1 MKEVVKLSPPWITYY
16 RELEQLFDGDAE
28 VTVKFD
34 EDRKA
39 IKLYVNNT
47 DKADALTKLLK
58 PYQEFGNVTVSIEV
72 YPSNMEEKT
81 PIELMEIAF
90 KGNKSLSKI
99 KSVTDVFGNKI
110 NYVAFQVKVAQFYDD
125 NLGDIN
131 GNKSMLYQDIA
142 EDVFKEHD
150 GIFFCTDRVTSIYF

>member
-58 PYQEFGNVTVSIEV
+58 TYQKFGNVIVSIEV

-99 KSVTDVFGNKI
+99 KSVTDIFGNKI
-110 NYVAFQVKVAQFYDD
+110 NYVAFQAKVAQFYDD

-142 EDVFKEHD
+142 KDVFKEHD
-150 GIFFCTDRVTSIYF
+150 GIFFCTDRVTSIYI

>member
-58 PYQEFGNVTVSIEV
+58 PYQEFGNVIVSIEV
-72 YPSNMEEKT
+72 YPSNMEDKT

-110 NYVAFQVKVAQFYDD
+110 NYVAFQAKVAQFYDD

-150 GIFFCTDRVTSIYF
+150 GIFFCTDKDLYIF

>member
-39 IKLYVNNT
+39 IKLYVDNT

-81 PIELMEIAF
+81 QLELFETAF
-90 KGNKSLSKI
+90 KGNVNLSKI
-99 KSVTDVFGNKI
+99 KTVTDIFGDKI
-110 NYVAFQVKVAQFYDD
+110 HYVAFRPLVAQFFDD
-125 NLGDIN
+125 DIGDIN
-131 GNKSMLYQDIA
+131 GNKSMLYKDIA
-142 EDVFKEHD
+142 DNVFKEHD
-150 GIFFCTDRVTSIYF
+150 GIFFCTDKVTSSWI

>member
-58 PYQEFGNVTVSIEV
+58 PYQEFGNVIVSIEV

-110 NYVAFQVKVAQFYDD
+110 NYVAFQAKVAQFYND

-150 GIFFCTDRVTSIYF
+150 GIFFCTDRVTSWM

>member
-39 IKLYVNNT
+39 IKLYVDNT

-58 PYQEFGNVTVSIEV
+58 PYQEFGNVIVSIEV

-110 NYVAFQVKVAQFYDD
+110 NYVAFQAKVAQFYDD

-150 GIFFCTDRVTSIYF
+150 GIFFCTDRVSSIYI